1 MICSTKISSLS
12 ILNFHRLLFI
22 TFALLLFVSFPP
34 SLFLSFASSLFLSFA
49 SSLFLSF
56 APSLFLS
63 FAPHLQSVLL
73 QTKLEEVTW
82 HISETTFEFCA
93 CHVEVDMMKQKGGR
107 IYPSSRRSKVRS
119 YVHMYSNRPMLN
131 RI

>member
-49 SSLFLSF
+49 S
-56 APSLFLS
+56 SLFLS

>member
-34 SLFLSFASSLFLSFA
+34 SLFLSFAS
-49 SSLFLSF
+49 
-56 APSLFLS
+56 SLFLS

>member
-34 SLFLSFASSLFLSFA
+34 SLFLSFA